1 MMKES
6 AMKKLIIIIL
16 VLLSWVTIAEARKA
30 DKNKANPAK
39 TSSTVK
45 QAKEPA
51 LRYKAYIVVE
61 AGTGK
66 VLEGE
71 NANVKRPPASITKL
85 MVADIVMEKLATGT
99 IKLTDKI
106 TVSKEAAR
114 IGGSQV
120 YLKEGEVFTLEELM
134 KAMMIH
140 SANDAAYAISEHI
153 TGSIDEMVRLMNEKA
168 KMLGL
173 VDTEFHS
180 VHGLPPGK
188 EEKEDLTSC
197 NDLVILARE
206 LLKYPKLLEWTSTK
220 TDSFRDGKFVLTNTD
235 KVLTKYP
242 GADGLKTGYYSASG
256 FNIVSTAKRG
266 ELRFIVVVMGS
277 PSGKIRDDV
286 VIEKLKKAFAQ
297 YKILNVVKK
306 GEVIDKDIFLVDGK
320 YRKIKGVAENNFLY
334 PMPVDKK
341 GTAKKELLLPE
352 KVTGEIREGQKL
364 GEMVIKLDNEVI
376 GKVGIVSPVYVP
388 KANLFTRFIRRL
400 GLNI

>member
-1 MMKES
+1 MS
-6 AMKKLIIIIL
+6 AMKKLFIIVLI
-16 VLLSWVTIAEARKA
+16 LLSWVTITEARRAEKKKA
-30 DKNKANPAK
+30 DPVNKA
-39 TSSTVK
+39 SSEK
-45 QAKEPA
+45 QDKESS
-51 LRYKAYIVVE
+51 YKAYIVVE

-71 NANVKRPPASITKL
+71 NATVKRPPASITKL
-85 MVADIVMEKLATGT
+85 MVANIVMEKLATGA
-99 IKLTDKI
+99 IKLTDNI
-106 TVSKEAAR
+106 TVSKEASR

-140 SANDAAYAISEHI
+140 SGNDAAYAISEHI
-153 TGSIDEMVRLMNEKA
+153 AGSIEEMVRLMNEKA
-168 KMLGL
+168 KVLGL

-188 EEKEDLTSC
+188 GEKEDLTTCS
-197 NDLVILARE
+197 DLVILARE

-220 TDSFRDGKFVLTNTD
+220 TDTFRDGKFVLTNTD
-235 KVLTKYP
+235 KLLTKFP

-286 VIEKLKKAFAQ
+286 VIVKLKKAFAQ

-306 GEVIDKDIFLVDGK
+306 GEVIEKDIFLVDGK
-320 YRKIKGVAENNFLY
+320 YRKIKGITESNFLY

-341 GTAKKELLLPE
+341 GTVKKELLLPE

-364 GEMVIKLDNEVI
+364 GEMVLKLDNEVI